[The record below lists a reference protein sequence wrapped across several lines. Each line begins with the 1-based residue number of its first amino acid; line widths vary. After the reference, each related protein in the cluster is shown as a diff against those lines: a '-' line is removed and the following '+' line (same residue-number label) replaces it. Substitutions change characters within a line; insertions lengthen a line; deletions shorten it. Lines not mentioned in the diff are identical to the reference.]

1 MNIRLLAAALL
12 ALRLAALARAAD
24 EEPEKKQT
32 VKDAMRAQLIE
43 DAKKNPS
50 KPAPAAAAPAAT
62 KADPAAKST
71 SASPAAP
78 APAPAPSPSAEKE
91 KTALDPSATPPAKP
105 TEPATVLPK
114 VEVNR
119 GKVSPLARE
128 LYEKEKEIVREKQ
141 LTKSGELDKALN
153 NPKVT
158 VPLFGG
164 QSTTSRQSIA
174 SERVSLLEA
183 EADLIEEIAHA
194 KTKEQKAEL
203 RRQLEGL
210 KKVRRELEQ
219 SLR

>member
-1 MNIRLLAAALL
+1 MNVRLLAAALL
-12 ALRLAALARAAD
+12 ALRLATLARAVD

-43 DAKKNPS
+43 DAKKNPA

-71 SASPAAP
+71 SASPT
-78 APAPAPSPSAEKE
+78 APAPSPSAEKE
-91 KTALDPSATPPAKP
+91 KAALDSSATPPAKP

-153 NPKVT
+153 HPKVT

-203 RRQLEGL
+203 RKQLDGL

>member
-43 DAKKNPS
+43 DAKKNPA
-50 KPAPAAAAPAAT
+50 KPAPAAAALAAT

-71 SASPAAP
+71 SASPA

-174 SERVSLLEA
+174 SERVSLLET